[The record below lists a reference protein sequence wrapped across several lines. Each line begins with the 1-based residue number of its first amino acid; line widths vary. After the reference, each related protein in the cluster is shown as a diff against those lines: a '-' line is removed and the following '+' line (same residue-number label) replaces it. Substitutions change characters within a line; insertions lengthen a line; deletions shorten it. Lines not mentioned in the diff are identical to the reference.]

1 MNTDL
6 MCFNGTKIIITIDP
20 LDITSHQ
27 LVKEKSRLSHLLSAP
42 PLYLRC
48 VVQAVYPQNKLVGFE
63 IILASPITKEQEAML
78 TAIIESFT
86 LQTI

>member
-1 MNTDL
+1 
-6 MCFNGTKIIITIDP
+6 MCFNSAKVIITIDP

-27 LVKEKSRLSHLLSAP
+27 LVKEKSRLSHLLSSP

-48 VVQAVYPQNKLVGFE
+48 TIQAIYSQNKLVGFE
-63 IILASPITKEQEAML
+63 IVLASVMTKEQEAML

-86 LQTI
+86 LQIV

>member
-6 MCFNGTKIIITIDP
+6 MCFNGTKVIITIDP

-27 LVKEKSRLSHLLSAP
+27 IVKEKSRLSHLLSAP
-42 PLYLRC
+42 PLCLRC
-48 VVQAVYPQNKLVGFE
+48 VVQAVYSQNKIVGFE
-63 IILASPITKEQEAML
+63 IVLTSVMTRQQEAML

-86 LQTI
+86 LQIV